1 MREMHSARLQRVAK
15 FPTHILSHNFKN
27 FRQIKMLKLNISD
40 SFLLLCIVAFQ
51 SIYAKNGSTKDN
63 HQPQSAGHVTTPS
76 PEWLEY
82 QRERFSN
89 AKDVETLRKMLDPA
103 SKLLETKKVQTDDL
117 TAIPRIHSTRE
128 QGAPKL
134 EKENVYNEA
143 TVEEVPNEPK
153 HKDEMDD
160 VENTDESNEMRSKA
174 ENTNVLSH
182 VIKGIQYPTLR
193 GFINFLK
200 TVQRRWVKQSK
211 LTFEQKLNTL
221 KNLKNKMMH
230 LIEDQF
236 SMIWTPKVHMR
247 RRRGLLEESNLNFP
261 PEAAL
266 ISINFL
272 TFAVFLIKLV
282 MQVVHI
288 IKSKHYTLS
297 GFGFTSAGTM
307 TKST

>member
-1 MREMHSARLQRVAK
+1 MLNLNLSGYLILLCTINRYFHSAYAESRKDLQ
-15 FPTHILSHNFKN
+15 PHN
-27 FRQIKMLKLNISD
+27 
-40 SFLLLCIVAFQ
+40 AEP
-51 SIYAKNGSTKDN
+51 A
-63 HQPQSAGHVTTPS
+63 TTPS

-89 AKDVETLRKMLDPA
+89 AKDVEALRKMLDPA
-103 SKLLETKKVQTDDL
+103 SKLLETKGQPDGPTG
-117 TAIPRIHSTRE
+117 IPSIKSTE
-128 QGAPKL
+128 KQLAAKL
-134 EKENVYNEA
+134 KEERAEA
-143 TVEEVPNEPK
+143 TVEQVPNETK
-153 HKDEMDD
+153 HSEEMLVEENADESDERSSN
-160 VENTDESNEMRSKA
+160 VENTNM
-174 ENTNVLSH
+174 LSH
-182 VIKGIQYPTLR
+182 VIKGVQYPTLR

-200 TVQRRWVKQSK
+200 TVRSRWVKQSK
-211 LTFEQKLNTL
+211 LTFEQKLNKL
-221 KNLKNKMMH
+221 KRLKNKMMH

-247 RRRGLLEESNLNFP
+247 RRRGILGESNLNFP
-261 PEAAL
+261 PETAL

-297 GFGFTSAGTM
+297 GFGFTSADTM